1 MISAEGD
8 VEDEV
13 VQTAESEGQDVK
25 RVRKRPTRLDF
36 KPEDMGYKGTK
47 LGVRQGGSLRPSGT
61 SLDFPD
67 VSQVA
72 RLRGLAAQHAD
83 DSELASALQEAAET
97 IELQG
102 VEIEDLKGQLRKFK
116 TMLTQHNTTLMG
128 MEDTECV
135 TDSRILKAL
144 QAFILDIMD
153 AAEIPDHAH
162 VGVIG
167 ADGKHGAAEML
178 ADVEAD
184 AEIEITPKKSKA
196 ELAGDQV
203 VDILTK
209 VYRLENQ
216 GKMEAARSLRASLPD
231 LKALGESAINKASR
245 DFEDRLFRI
254 GGLNTIT
261 TTMERIL
268 SRPLIRQVS

>member
-1 MISAEGD
+1 MIRS
-8 VEDEV
+8 
-13 VQTAESEGQDVK
+13 S
-25 RVRKRPTRLDF
+25 
-36 KPEDMGYKGTK
+36 
-47 LGVRQGGSLRPSGT
+47 
-61 SLDFPD
+61 
-67 VSQVA
+67 
-72 RLRGLAAQHAD
+72 H
-83 DSELASALQEAAET
+83 LQEAAET

-102 VEIEDLKGQLRKFK
+102 VEIEDLKGQLRKIK
-116 TMLTQHNTTLMG
+116 TMLTQHKTTLMG
-128 MEDTECV
+128 MENTGCM

-167 ADGKHGAAEML
+167 ADSKHGAADML

-184 AEIEITPKKSKA
+184 EEIEITPKKSKA

-231 LKALGESAINKASR
+231 VKALGESAINKASR

-254 GGLNTIT
+254 GGLKTIT

-268 SRPLIRQVS
+268 SRPLIRQVSLFSTIQQLQYWPQVSWTLRDAFEGEIEATFPELEVNFVVSDGAMSQVKISKSYTLAY